1 MAELPPV
8 IGQERGRSAEP
19 RQAPDGGVAPAG
31 YANPLAVMA
40 FDHRSS
46 FARLLRT
53 TWPLSSA
60 DRETARR
67 LKGVILDGLVRAVQ
81 AEPAVEGAAAL
92 IDEELAGELAVDVRE
107 RNLLLVMPVEATGTD
122 VLEFAYGDAFAE
134 HIDRFGPDLVKVLLR
149 RNPRVPSP
157 AQATEDERL
166 ARLTGWARSHA
177 YPVLLELVVP
187 PEPPDVEEPGWHER
201 FDRDV
206 RPSLMVE
213 VMAHLQDIGVE
224 PDVWKVEGLDRTAD
238 CEAVAGIAQR
248 DGRVHVRCVV
258 LGRGAST
265 SQVLHWLRTA
275 RAVEAYSGF
284 AIGRSLWWD
293 PLREMI
299 DRQIS
304 AERAA
309 DLISGNY
316 LAAYRTFFEGRPG
329 RV

>member
-1 MAELPPV
+1 MGPEPGPGSEV
-8 IGQERGRSAEP
+8 GTHAEP
-19 RQAPDGGVAPAG
+19 RQAPAGEVAPAG

-60 DRETARR
+60 GRETARR

-92 IDEELAGELAVDVRE
+92 IDEELAGEFAVDVRR

-122 VLEFAYGDAFAE
+122 VLDFAYGDAFAE
-134 HIDRFGPDLVKVLLR
+134 HIDRYGPDLVKVLLR
-149 RNPRVPSP
+149 RNPRAPSP

-187 PEPPDVEEPGWHER
+187 PEPSDVQEPGRRER

-206 RPSLMVE
+206 RPGLMVE
-213 VMAHLQDIGVE
+213 VMARLQDMGVE

-258 LGRGAST
+258 LGRGANT
-265 SQVLHWLRTA
+265 SQVLHWLRAA

-284 AIGRSLWWD
+284 AIGRSLWWN
-293 PLREMI
+293 PLRELI
-299 DRQIS
+299 DRQIG

-316 LAAYRTFFEGRPG
+316 LSAYRTFFEGRPG